1 MIRSKVLTTAVLL
14 TLSLAACQMEAED
27 KDEDKMKDEGP
38 SLSITSPKNN
48 STVDGNVV
56 TLALKVK
63 GITIIKAA
71 DGDTSGKNGH
81 FHVFVDKEPVAPGVV
96 IPREAGIIHTTD
108 NPVSITGLGIGEHTF
123 KVVFGD
129 STHARI
135 GDAVASVTVSVKGPS
150 VDIDGSVTEY
160 TSGQDVTLA
169 FTVQGVNLVKADADA
184 AGSKT
189 TGHLHIFLDP
199 ATAPT
204 ADGQPIS
211 RTDEKIIHTTETSYA
226 FKGLA
231 VGEHTIWLVLG
242 DKNHVPFS
250 PLVADKIVITV
261 K

>member
-1 MIRSKVLTTAVLL
+1 MIRFKLL
-14 TLSLAACQMEAED
+14 TAGVALTLALAACQTTTDDKGDDKMEA
-27 KDEDKMKDEGP
+27 KGP
-38 SLSITSPKNN
+38 SLSIASPKNT
-48 STVDGNVV
+48 STVQGNIV
-56 TLALKVK
+56 TLQLDVK
-63 GITIIKAA
+63 GIKIVKAA

-81 FHVFVDKEPVAPGVV
+81 FHVFVDKDPVAPGTVV
-96 IPREAGIIHTTD
+96 PKEAGIIHTTD
-108 NPVSITGLGIGEHTF
+108 DPITITGLGIGEHTF

-129 STHARI
+129 STHTRI

-150 VDIDGSVTEY
+150 VDIDGAVTEF
-160 TSGQDVTLA
+160 TTGQDVFLA
-169 FTVQGVNLVKADADA
+169 FTAQGINLVKADADT

-189 TGHLHIFLDP
+189 TGHLHIYLDP

-204 ADGQPIS
+204 ADGKAIAK
-211 RTDEKIIHTTETSYA
+211 TDTIIHTTETGYT

-242 DKNHVPFS
+242 DKAHVPFS